1 MRLLTSI
8 LFLAAAG
15 CVGSI
20 GDENPGD
27 DPKDPDP
34 NPTDTRTAKEMFTAD
49 VHPAVAKCSGGA
61 CHDINATASPALSK
75 FYNADAST
83 SYDATVNTTALI
95 GSPAFTS
102 LAPILTHVQAGHK
115 GLAYTPDEAS
125 KITNWLAAE
134 TKERADNPDL
144 PPPFDAVA
152 ALKEWSGCM
161 SLENFNAANM
171 APAWSTLAA
180 DNLQKCLNC
189 HVGGVAGFYISCNA
203 TNFFNAIST
212 QAAYLIKYFGVDG
225 AARKVIVNTG
235 AFESA
240 NKIGGHP
247 TFPVDTNAGMI
258 ALKKFY
264 ESTLAR
270 KELNQCDPPRLID
283 P

>member
-1 MRLLTSI
+1 MRVLTTI
-8 LFLAAAG
+8 LFLAAG

-27 DPKDPDP
+27 DDPNPDPDP
-34 NPTDTRTAKEMFTAD
+34 VDTRTAREIFKAD
-49 VHPAVAKCSGGA
+49 VHPAIGKCSSGA

-75 FYNADAST
+75 FYDANADT
-83 SYDATVNTTALI
+83 SYDATVVTSTLV
-95 GSPAFTS
+95 GTFTS
-102 LAPILTHVQAGHK
+102 LAPILTHIQAGHK
-115 GLAYTPDEAS
+115 GLTYTPDETS
-125 KITNWLAAE
+125 KITAWLAAE
-134 TKERADNPDL
+134 TKERAANPNQ
-144 PPPFDAVA
+144 PPPFDSKA

-161 SLENFNAANM
+161 SQENFNAANM
-171 APAWSTLAA
+171 APAWSTLGA

-189 HVGGVAGFYISCNA
+189 HNGGVAGFYISANA

-212 QAAYLIKYFGVDG
+212 QGAYLIKYFGVDA
-225 AARKVIVNTG
+225 AARTVIVNTG

-240 NKIGGHP
+240 NKIVGHP

-264 ESTLAR
+264 DSTMAR
-270 KELNQCDPPRLID
+270 KMANQCDPPRLIE